1 MEIVSDL
8 IHGGALPYLDNVHI
22 DWPVWTKDD
31 NNGKLIKDTK
41 HKQFK

>member
-22 DWPVWTKDD
+22 DWPTLTKDKQ
-31 NNGKLIKDTK
+31 GKTIKDTK
-41 HKQFK
+41 HQQFR

>member
-22 DWPVWTKDD
+22 DWPVYTKD
-31 NNGKLIKDTK
+31 NQGKLIRDTI
-41 HKQFK
+41 HKQFR